1 MHRRGLVSIWFFV
14 GVLLV
19 IYGLLIL
26 GAGVYQYINPPAQ
39 PLVLA
44 EYHAGIWWGILL
56 LVLGAFYSVKFRPG
70 HDVEK

>member
-26 GAGVYQYINPPAQ
+26 GAGVYQHINPPAQ